1 MDTLQDVF
9 EYIKFTKLLENFT
22 DINPTG
28 GIRHRII
35 GIKTN
40 NIDKKSGLTEKD
52 RAALKAG
59 LTEFI
64 SQVQKVIDKE

>member
-1 MDTLQDVF
+1 METLQDVF
-9 EYIKFTKLLENFT
+9 EHIKFAKFLENFT

-40 NIDKKSGLTEKD
+40 TIDKNNGLTEKD
-52 RAALKAG
+52 RAGLKEG
-59 LTEFI
+59 LTRFI
-64 SQVQKVIDKE
+64 AEVQNVIDKT